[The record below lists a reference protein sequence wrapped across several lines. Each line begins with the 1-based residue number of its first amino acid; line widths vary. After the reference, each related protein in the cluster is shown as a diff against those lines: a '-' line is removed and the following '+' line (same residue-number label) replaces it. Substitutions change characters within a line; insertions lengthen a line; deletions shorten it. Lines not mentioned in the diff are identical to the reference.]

1 MRSTAHSFHCLS
13 SSMLE
18 EWRKVK
24 RRETLFGERLSTS
37 HQTRLDEIIPQR
49 CDQNYW
55 RVRGPATKPGDCTA
69 RVHCKAYIAKSA
81 PQRLH
86 REDCIAEPATPRL
99 HRKSASQR
107 VHCKD
112 CIAIIPATRP
122 SEWSRD
128 EVYCQ
133 PERALE
139 QRHAIAATLIGR
151 CSTVLRNR
159 HHGHAKKASFG
170 SSGKATHAMLTSQA
184 SGDAQEDNARPHRSA
199 TRTMTPIFKE
209 ARSTRRTDNAS
220 ASSSAA
226 SQAIDLVRGDCK
238 VAALTTVSCVDPV
251 RGDSKTETY
260 NQKLTT
266 LLFLRQVRSF

>member
-1 MRSTAHSFHCLS
+1 VTAAKEC
-13 SSMLE
+13 
-18 EWRKVK
+18 
-24 RRETLFGERLSTS
+24 
-37 HQTRLDEIIPQR
+37 I
-49 CDQNYW
+49 
-55 RVRGPATKPGDCTA
+55 AKPVSQ
-69 RVHCKAYIAKSA
+69 RVH
-81 PQRLH
+81 RN
-86 REDCIAEPATPRL
+86 DCIAKT
-99 HRKSASQR
+99 ASQSLQAKTAPQECIAR
-107 VHCKD
+107 EHCKD

-122 SEWSRD
+122 GSEWSRD

-238 VAALTTVSCVDPV
+238 AAALTTVSCVDPV